1 LYYIEPTIVR
11 LNRFK
16 YRLFDEILMKFVILK
31 KSRTRY
37 FLAMNKVKAVIFDMD
52 GVLIDSE
59 PFHVQNEK
67 LMFRKLGLDI
77 SDEEHAR
84 YMGTA
89 TDVMWEQIIRERNL
103 SLDVAETTAQTI
115 QQEIPYFQSL
125 EKIDPMPG
133 LVNLLEKLQKSGIPM
148 AVASS
153 SDKTIIDIILEKS
166 GLGKYFNYAV
176 SSSKV
181 GKSKPEPDVFLH
193 AAKLLG
199 VKPEECVV
207 FEDSK
212 NGIKAAK
219 TAGMFCIA
227 YSGANSGEQDQ
238 SNADLHIGSYSDL
251 GKMNLEWINN

>member
-1 LYYIEPTIVR
+1 
-11 LNRFK
+11 
-16 YRLFDEILMKFVILK
+16 
-31 KSRTRY
+31 
-37 FLAMNKVKAVIFDMD
+37 MNKPQAVIFDMD
-52 GVLIDSE
+52 GVLVDSE

-67 LMFRKLGLDI
+67 LMFHKLGLDI

-103 SLDVAETTAQTI
+103 SLDVAETTMQTI
-115 QQEIPYFQSL
+115 QQEIPYFQSFD
-125 EKIDPMPG
+125 KIDPMPG

-153 SDKTIIDIILEKS
+153 SDKAIIDIILEKS
-166 GLGKYFNYAV
+166 GLRKYFEHAV
-176 SSSKV
+176 SSSEV

-199 VKPEECVV
+199 VAPENCLV

-219 TAGMFCIA
+219 AAGMVCIA
-227 YSGANSGEQDQ
+227 YAGGNSGHQDQ
-238 SNADLHIGSYSDL
+238 TQADRRISDFNEL
-251 GKMNLEWINN
+251 DFDNLLK

>member
-1 LYYIEPTIVR
+1 
-11 LNRFK
+11 
-16 YRLFDEILMKFVILK
+16 
-31 KSRTRY
+31 
-37 FLAMNKVKAVIFDMD
+37 MD
-52 GVLIDSE
+52 GVLVDSE

-67 LMFRKLGLDI
+67 LMFHKLSLDI

-103 SLDVAETTAQTI
+103 SLDVAKTTMQTI

-125 EKIDPMPG
+125 DKIDPMPG

-153 SDKTIIDIILEKS
+153 SDKAIIDIILEKS
-166 GLGKYFNYAV
+166 GLRKYFQHAV
-176 SSSKV
+176 SSGEI

-199 VKPEECVV
+199 VAPENCLV

-219 TAGMFCIA
+219 AAGMVCIA
-227 YSGANSGEQDQ
+227 YSGGNSGHQDQ
-238 SNADLHIGSYSDL
+238 TQADRRISDFNEL
-251 GKMNLEWINN
+251 DFDNLLK